1 MQTEEMIPLQDFCM
15 YHHIEQTFVYALQD
29 SGLIE
34 IIHAEQ
40 EVGIPV
46 SQLRRLEKMIRLYTD
61 MDINLEG
68 IEAITYLLQRMQ
80 HMQQQITQL
89 TNRLSI
95 YENE

>member
-15 YHHIEQTFVYALQD
+15 HHHIEQTFVYALQD

-40 EVGIPV
+40 EVCIPV
-46 SQLRRLEKMIRLYTD
+46 SQLSQLEKMIRLHTD

-68 IEAITYLLQRMQ
+68 LEAITYLLQRIQ
-80 HMQQQITQL
+80 QMQQQITQL
-89 TNRLSI
+89 TNRLSM